1 MTDMIL
7 DQLRRLG
14 GTLGHLQGRV
24 REAVAGEV
32 GKAVADSV
40 AEVLTAALGGRLA
53 LAGRYAPASPSRYG
67 RPEWDEDEG
76 DWRRGHRRHGDEDD
90 PDEDGEEAG
99 DGPPAAVALAVA
111 LAAGR
116 WWLARKG
123 SPLAA
128 AGVGLVAGA
137 TLLGG
142 GPLARAALTVLWAV
156 DRLLSSTA
164 ILGNGARA
172 IERV

>member
-14 GTLGHLQGRV
+14 GTLTHLQGRV

-40 AEVLTAALGGRLA
+40 AELLTAALGGRLA
-53 LAGRYAPASPSRYG
+53 LAGRHAPSGPSRYG
-67 RPEWDEDEG
+67 RPEWDEDEA
-76 DWRRGHRRHGDEDD
+76 DWRRGYRRHGDDEDD
-90 PDEDGEEAG
+90 SDEG
-99 DGPPAAVALAVA
+99 DSGTAAKPPAEAALAVA
-111 LAAGR
+111 LSAGR
-116 WWLARKG
+116 WWLTRKG

-128 AGVGLVAGA
+128 VGVGLAAGV

-142 GPLARAALTVLWAV
+142 GPL
-156 DRLLSSTA
+156 
-164 ILGNGARA
+164 
-172 IERV
+172 